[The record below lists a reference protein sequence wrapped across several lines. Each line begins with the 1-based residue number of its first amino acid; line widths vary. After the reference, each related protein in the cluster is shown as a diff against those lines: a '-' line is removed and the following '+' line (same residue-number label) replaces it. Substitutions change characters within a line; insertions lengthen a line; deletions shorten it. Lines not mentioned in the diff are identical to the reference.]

1 MVIVDTSFKKLNSL
15 LKKKISLAELEIVLA
30 DMGMELDDHE
40 GNEIKV
46 EITAERTDLISPEGL
61 ARAINSYKGFVK
73 GYQEIKV
80 EKSDYVHKI
89 DSSVKKYR
97 PYTRSFVVKNVKFT
111 DENIKSLMWIQEK
124 IHDTYGRKRK
134 KVAIGVYDLQKITF
148 PVTYCA
154 KKPEQIKFAPLGM
167 KTALNGKQILNKHP
181 TGRDCAHLLNGFDKY
196 PLQIDANNEILS
208 MPPIINS
215 NHSGK
220 IGTDTNDIFVECTG
234 TDEKSL
240 DLIMNI
246 MATMFN
252 DWGSNIYSVNIKDGK
267 SSSLCP
273 NITETKFSVSC
284 KCVKNLI
291 GLDLNNKEIAKL
303 LPKMGYNVT
312 DIKKD
317 KVNVTIPSVR
327 TDIWHE
333 VDIADDVARAYGY
346 NNIKPTLPNVSSI
359 GEMLPTNVL
368 IEDLAQFLVGLN
380 LLEVKTYALTNHVDQ
395 FEKMNVK
402 ELAHIAL
409 GQNTEDKNLSM
420 VRCWLMPEVIKAL
433 VANRNQGYPQRVF
446 EIGTIISPD
455 KNADVKS
462 KNVDKLVCLLCEEQA
477 DFTKIRQVL
486 DSVSEFLGL
495 DIEVKEGKHNSFI
508 PGRVADVKVKGKKVG
523 IIGEIHP
530 IVLDTWDLK
539 MPIAALEL
547 DLSKLV

>member
-15 LKKKISLAELEIVLA
+15 LKKKISLAELELVLA

-40 GNEIKV
+40 GDEIKV

-80 EKSDYVHKI
+80 EKSNDVHKI

-97 PYTRSFVVKNVKFT
+97 PYTKSFVVKNVKFN

-124 IHDTYGRKRK
+124 IHDTYGRRRK
-134 KVAIGVYDLQKITF
+134 KVAIGVYDLHKITF

-154 KKPEQIKFAPLGM
+154 KKPEEIKFMPLGM
-167 KTALNGKQILNKHP
+167 DTIFNGKQILSKHP
-181 TGRDCAHLLNGFDKY
+181 TGRDYAQLLEEFDKF
-196 PLQIDANNEILS
+196 PLQIDAKDEVLS

-220 IGTDTNDIFVECTG
+220 IGTDTKDIFVECTG
-234 TDEKSL
+234 TDAKSL

-252 DWGSNIYSVNIKDGK
+252 DWNGEVYSVQIKDGK

-273 NITETKFSVSC
+273 NITETKFSISC

-291 GLDLNNKEIAKL
+291 GLDLDSKSIAKL

-312 DIKKD
+312 EVKKD
-317 KVNVTIPSVR
+317 KVIVNIPSVR

-359 GEMLPTNVL
+359 GEMLPANIL

-380 LLEVKTYALTNHVDQ
+380 LMEVKTYALTNHLDQ

-402 ELAHIAL
+402 ESAHIAL

-420 VRCWLMPEVIKAL
+420 VRCWLIPEAIKAL
-433 VANRNQGYPQRVF
+433 VANRNQEYPQSIF
-446 EIGTIISPD
+446 EIGTVIVPD

-462 KNVDKLVCLLCEEQA
+462 KNV
-477 DFTKIRQVL
+477 
-486 DSVSEFLGL
+486 
-495 DIEVKEGKHNSFI
+495 
-508 PGRVADVKVKGKKVG
+508 KKY
-523 IIGEIHP
+523 
-530 IVLDTWDLK
+530 
-539 MPIAALEL
+539 
-547 DLSKLV
+547 